1 MGKQL
6 YCLEGMNRAQKQ
18 ARRNVTRKK
27 AEAKKKRFTAIEAQ
41 QKAADRAKERKAI
54 NKAAKKSG
62 KKGAKKGVKKAT
74 GAHPPREYAV
84 RLQAFSTGGIARA
97 GQRAY
102 VPAVARLRAGKF
114 VTVRLRTDKQEIKWV
129 NGSFEYLHAPT
140 KRRRQ
145 KKKKIVRRNKKK

>member
-18 ARRNVTRKK
+18 ARRNVT
-27 AEAKKKRFTAIEAQ
+27 
-41 QKAADRAKERKAI
+41 
-54 NKAAKKSG
+54 G

-102 VPAVARLRAGKF
+102 VPAVPRLRAGKF

-140 KRRRQ
+140 KRRR
-145 KKKKIVRRNKKK
+145 